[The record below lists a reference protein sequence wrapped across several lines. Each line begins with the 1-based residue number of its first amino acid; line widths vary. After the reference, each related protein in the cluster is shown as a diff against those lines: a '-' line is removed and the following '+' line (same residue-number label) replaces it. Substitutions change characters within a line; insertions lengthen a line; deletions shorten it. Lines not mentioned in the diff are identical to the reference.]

1 MRIGM
6 HGVSL
11 ACGGHANQV
20 VSGLSIKRNET
31 SHLCRR
37 TAAKSPAIGTCITGS
52 LQRLVNCR
60 VAWRAVRTY
69 DDERRVVATQHQ
81 LVHVSE
87 VLCLEWAVWM
97 RPRLP
102 MNQPLTGECRILHP
116 QYAPSSV

>member
-1 MRIGM
+1 MSCGNA
-6 HGVSL
+6 GVLSTVKTSRVL
-11 ACGGHANQV
+11 QAT
-20 VSGLSIKRNET
+20 SGYE
-31 SHLCRR
+31 RR
-37 TAAKSPAIGTCITGS
+37 ENYENWDAWGILGLRRPRSVAGLRPSRLPLVLVLPAH
-52 LQRLVNCR
+52 
-60 VAWRAVRTY
+60 Y